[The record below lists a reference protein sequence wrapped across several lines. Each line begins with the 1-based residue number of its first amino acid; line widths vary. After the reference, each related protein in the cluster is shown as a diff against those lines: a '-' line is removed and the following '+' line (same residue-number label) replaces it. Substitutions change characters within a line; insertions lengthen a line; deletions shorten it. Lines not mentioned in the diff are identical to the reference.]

1 METRSYNWIFTGI
14 TVLLV
19 LIFVLPLVGE
29 DLFIIIDV
37 APNVLNLG
45 SQGEVVTVHTNLP
58 YSQVVGATVSLN
70 GAEISY
76 WKSDNRGYFV
86 AKFQMQDIKN
96 LPLDVGAYNTLTLAG
111 LTVNQDTFFGSQDIM
126 VVKNIP
132 RGK

>member
-45 SQGEVVTVHTNLP
+45 SQGEVVSPLAPDGMVRINGELWVAESESGRLDTDEKII
-58 YSQVVGATVSLN
+58 VVG
-70 GAEISY
+70 
-76 WKSDNRGYFV
+76 
-86 AKFQMQDIKN
+86 QDGLKLVVRRCIPAN
-96 LPLDVGAYNTLTLAG
+96 LKEAD
-111 LTVNQDTFFGSQDIM
+111 
-126 VVKNIP
+126 
-132 RGK
+132 